1 MSKETI
7 ITAVNKLVKLDPNFA
22 DNLAKLAELAEKKPF
37 IYTQAVDYLKKL

>member
-7 ITAVNKLVKLDPNFA
+7 ITAVNKLVKLDPNFS